1 MKKKYPENTNIFVTY
16 SLFVVIFIVSSKL
29 RLEFLFSKFVSK
41 CNKSSKNKIQKF
53 LLREGFKKNNREYNV
68 FGTKG
73 GRVSDLNH
81 YYK

>member
-53 LLREGFKKNNREYNV
+53 LFKMNNKGFFLEKEK
-68 FGTKG
+68 
-73 GRVSDLNH
+73 L
-81 YYK
+81 